1 MLQTLKRTTTP
12 RERWTV
18 CTKRNASR
26 TERNALGTERNVLGT
41 KRNASRTERFA
52 FLGTERFVRFGLV
65 FNFPRYSDFL
75 AWRIGLLFI
84 FATQNENKFHLIR
97 STCSFVIFFFFW
109 FEKGLVTVKIVN
121 IINLFKQMCLHS
133 KRCDQYLGKYCAKN
147 RHFNWLFIHVLKQF
161 SYINK

>member
-1 MLQTLKRTTTP
+1 MNRHNIQTLKRTTTP

-97 STCSFVIFFFFW
+97 STCSFVIFFL

-121 IINLFKQMCLHS
+121 IINLFKQLCLHIENYNE
-133 KRCDQYLGKYCAKN
+133 YLGKYCSKN
-147 RHFNWLFIHVLKQF
+147 RHFNCV
-161 SYINK
+161 YMY